1 MFRSRVVHRALLGAA
16 LACVVT
22 LGARAQGADTS
33 AAPRV
38 GEMAPDFTAAGATRF
53 GVLRDPVH
61 LADFRGKTV
70 VLAFFYK
77 ARTKG

>member
-1 MFRSRVVHRALLGAA
+1 MRTASAVAIALFAAGAA
-16 LACVVT
+16 A
-22 LGARAQGADTS
+22 AQQPA
-33 AAPRV
+33 AAPALPPDPAPLAV
-38 GEMAPDFTAAGATRF
+38 GATAPDFTLAGATRY
-53 GVLRDPVH
+53 GVLKDPIH